1 MRGST
6 SNNAKAKAPAP
17 APASDS
23 PQVQKVSRPRIVG
36 YLLFNFTS
44 TVLVTFIN
52 KICFSKVN
60 FGYPAALCT
69 IHYVISWLGVEGMRR
84 LNMFVP
90 LTHPP
95 SSLRADAQ
103 FRSITL
109 LVGTVT
115 PLNNT
120 SLKLNSI
127 GFYQLFKLLVTPA
140 VVLLEY
146 VLDGKILSRK
156 RNASL
161 VAVCAF
167 VLVSSGG
174 DLEFNMFGTI
184 CATIW
189 VPLAA
194 GYKVQWGRVQNQYN
208 CSTPALMHAVLP
220 YAIVVQTMI
229 SPIIDPP
236 GLLQFQWTP
245 EAVFWIILSGVAA
258 FLVNL
263 SGFLV
268 MGHAGA
274 LTHVLLGQ
282 LKTSVICLGAYYL
295 FDAHYTVIQLFGA
308 AGAIA
313 SIVAYT
319 HTTTSERARKV
330 ELGTVGK
337 DGNTSSTLPLLHKK
351 CSDI

>member
-1 MRGST
+1 MYETMRGT
-6 SNNAKAKAPAP
+6 ATNNPKAPA
-17 APASDS
+17 
-23 PQVQKVSRPRIVG
+23 QGGERQVSRTRIVG
-36 YLLFNFTS
+36 YLLFNFAS
-44 TVLVTFIN
+44 TVFVTFIN
-52 KICFSKVN
+52 KICFSRIN
-60 FGYPAALCT
+60 FGYPAALCN
-69 IHYVISWLGVEGMRR
+69 IHYGITWVGVEAMRR

-95 SSLRADAQ
+95 SSLRADVQ
-103 FRSITL
+103 FRSIVFL
-109 LVGTVT
+109 IGTVT

-146 VLDGKILSRK
+146 VLDGKVLSRK
-156 RNASL
+156 RTASL

-167 VLVSSGG
+167 VLVSSGA
-174 DLEFNMFGTI
+174 DLEFDTIGTI

-194 GYKVQWGRVQNQYN
+194 GYKVQWGRVQKQYS

-229 SPIIDPP
+229 SPIVDPP

-245 EAVFWIILSGVAA
+245 EAVFWLVLSGIAA

-282 LKTSVICLGAYYL
+282 LKTSVICLGAYYM
-295 FDAHYTVIQLFGA
+295 FDAHYTALQLCGA

-319 HTTTSERARKV
+319 HATTSEKARRA
-330 ELGTVGK
+330 ELGAG
-337 DGNTSSTLPLLHKK
+337 GTSSNEKALSALPLLDKK
-351 CSDI
+351 CSDM

>member
-1 MRGST
+1 MRGPA
-6 SNNAKAKAPAP
+6 SNNTKAPVKG
-17 APASDS
+17 SER
-23 PQVQKVSRPRIVG
+23 KVSRTQIVG
-36 YLLFNFTS
+36 YLFFNFTA
-44 TVLVTFIN
+44 TVCVTFIN
-52 KICFSKVN
+52 KICFSRVN
-60 FGYPAALCT
+60 FGYPAALCN
-69 IHYVISWLGVEGMRR
+69 IHYVITWMGVEAMRR

-95 SSLRADAQ
+95 SSLRADVQ
-103 FRSITL
+103 FRSIVL
-109 LVGTVT
+109 LIGTVT

-127 GFYQLFKLLVTPA
+127 GFYQLIKLLVTPA

-146 VLDGKILSRK
+146 VLDGKVLSRK
-156 RNASL
+156 RAASL
-161 VAVCAF
+161 VAVCVF
-167 VLVSSGG
+167 VLVSSGA
-174 DLEFNMFGTI
+174 DLEFNAFGTI
-184 CATIW
+184 CAAIW

-194 GYKVQWGRVQNQYN
+194 GYKVQWGRVQKQYS
-208 CSTPALMHAVLP
+208 CSTPALMHATLP

-229 SPIIDPP
+229 SPLVDPP
-236 GLLQFQWTP
+236 GLLQFQWTS
-245 EAVFWIILSGVAA
+245 EAVLWIVLSGIAA

-282 LKTSVICLGAYYL
+282 LKTSMICLGAYYV
-295 FDAHYTVIQLFGA
+295 FDAHYTALQLCGA
-308 AGAIA
+308 AGAIS

-319 HTTTSERARKV
+319 HATTSEKARRA
-330 ELGTVGK
+330 ELGTVG
-337 DGNTSSTLPLLHKK
+337 TSAIEKSASMLPLLDKK

>member
-1 MRGST
+1 MRDST
-6 SNNAKAKAPAP
+6 SNNTNSAKAPAP
-17 APASDS
+17 GGHRQAS
-23 PQVQKVSRPRIVG
+23 RMWIVG
-36 YLLFNFTS
+36 FLLFNFTS
-44 TVLVTFIN
+44 TVFVTFIN

-60 FGYPAALCT
+60 FGYPAALCN
-69 IHYVISWLGVEGMRR
+69 IHYAITWLGVESMRR

-90 LTHPP
+90 LANPP
-95 SSLRADAQ
+95 SSLRADTQ
-103 FRSITL
+103 FRSIAFL
-109 LVGTVT
+109 IGTVT

-120 SLKLNSI
+120 SLQLNSI

-156 RNASL
+156 RTVSL

-167 VLVSSGG
+167 VLVSSGA
-174 DLEFNMFGTI
+174 DMEFNVFGTI
-184 CATIW
+184 CAAMW

-194 GYKVQWGRVQNQYN
+194 GYKVQWGRVQKQYN

-229 SPIIDPP
+229 SPLVDPR

-245 EAVFWIILSGVAA
+245 EAAFWIVLSGVAA

-282 LKTSVICLGAYYL
+282 LKTSVICLGAYYV
-295 FDAHYTVIQLFGA
+295 FDAHYTALQLFGA

-319 HTTTSERARKV
+319 HSTTSEKASHAEAGAV
-330 ELGTVGK
+330 GTTKKEEGV
-337 DGNTSSTLPLLHKK
+337 SVLPLLDKK